1 MKTTLFVFVLLVGGI
16 ITANAQQSAVL
27 DEYIRIGLSENLM
40 LKQQELD
47 IQKSI
52 EAIRQAKALFF
63 PTVQFNASYTVAAGG
78 RKIDFPIGDLLN
90 PVYGTLNQLTQSNN
104 FPTLE
109 NQQVNFLPNNFQ
121 ETKIKFTYPIYNTD
135 LRYNREIKELLLL
148 SKSAQKTA
156 YEQELRFNIK
166 QAYLQYLQATE
177 AEKIWGNAMSVLQ
190 EVRRFNESLVKNNV
204 ATRDVV
210 ADADYQIS
218 KAEHEIFDLKTRQN
232 TARAYFNFLINRDLQ
247 SDVTIDS
254 SVLQQP
260 IPTYELNQMIQNA
273 QANRREFA
281 ALEAGKQAAG
291 TAVQLQ
297 EANKKIPDFYLGGET
312 GFQGFGYNFG
322 QNQAYVLAQV
332 GLTYD
337 IYQGGARNSKVQE
350 AKLDAEKINT
360 QINDTRQQI
369 ALQVTDRWN
378 QLESAKNAHSTSRQ
392 AQKSAEESFRI
403 INNKYRAGQA
413 LLLELMDAQN
423 RVTTARLQTLLAWLD
438 VLQRQQ
444 ALLQAAGME

>member
-1 MKTTLFVFVLLVGGI
+1 MKTHLSVFVFLVTGLV
-16 ITANAQQSAVL
+16 TAKAQQSAVL
-27 DEYIRIGLSENLM
+27 EEYIRIGLSENLM

-47 IQKSI
+47 IQKST
-52 EAIRQAKALFF
+52 EAIRQAKALFY
-63 PTVQFNASYTVAAGG
+63 PSVQFNASYTVAAGG
-78 RKIDFPIGDLLN
+78 RRIDFPIGDLLN
-90 PVYGTLNQLTQSNN
+90 PVYSTLNQLTQSNN
-104 FPTLE
+104 FPALE
-109 NQQVNFLPNNFQ
+109 NQQINFLPNNFQ
-121 ETKIKFTYPIYNTD
+121 ETKFKFSYPIYNTD

-148 SKSAQKTA
+148 SKTAQKTA
-156 YEQELRFNIK
+156 YEQELRYTIT
-166 QAYLQYLQATE
+166 QAYLQYLQARE
-177 AEKIWGNAMSVLQ
+177 AEKIWGNAMGVLQ

-218 KAEHEIFDLKTRQN
+218 KAEHEIFNLKTQQN

-254 SVLQQP
+254 TILLLQ
-260 IPTYELNQMIQNA
+260 IPTYDREQMIQNA
-273 QANRREFA
+273 LTGRREFA
-281 ALEAGKQAAG
+281 ALAAGQQAAG
-291 TAVQLQ
+291 TAVLLQ

-322 QNQAYVLAQV
+322 KNQAYILAQV

-360 QINDTRQQI
+360 QMLETRQQI

-378 QLESAKNAHSTSRQ
+378 RFESAKNAHSTSKQ

-403 INNKYRAGQA
+403 INNKYRAGQS

-438 VLQRQQ
+438 VLQSQQ
-444 ALLQAAGME
+444 ALLQAGGME